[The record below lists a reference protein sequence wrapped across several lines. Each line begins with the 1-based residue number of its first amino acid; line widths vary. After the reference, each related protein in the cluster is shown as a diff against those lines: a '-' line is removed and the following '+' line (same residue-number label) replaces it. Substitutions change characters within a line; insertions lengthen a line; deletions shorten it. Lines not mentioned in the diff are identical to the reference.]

1 MRLTREF
8 EPGRWGLSRIDI
20 FGKSEHLKGAAEHL
34 RMQQSLELA
43 FGLAVGT
50 GIVNSTA

>member
-8 EPGRWGLSRIDI
+8 EPGWRGRSRIDI

-34 RMQQSLELA
+34 GMQKRLERA
-43 FGLAVGT
+43 FGLAIGI